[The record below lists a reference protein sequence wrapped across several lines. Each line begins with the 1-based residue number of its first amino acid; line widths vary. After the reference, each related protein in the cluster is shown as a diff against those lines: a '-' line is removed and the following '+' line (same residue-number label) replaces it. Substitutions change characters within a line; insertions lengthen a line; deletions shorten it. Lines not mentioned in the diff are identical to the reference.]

1 MNRRDRRAALARGL
15 AAVASAPAAIPSLV
29 AEAALA
35 YQQRRIADA
44 EVACKQILARAP
56 AHPEALNILGVVQQA
71 SGNHRL
77 AAKTLA
83 KAIAVNDLDAA
94 CHYNIATS
102 YQALNER
109 AAATKHFK
117 KAIALGLN
125 GKGVEP
131 FLLQNPIIA
140 ACANRTTDDHGLPV
154 KIDDLFTVADIGAI
168 ADNIFLRCALE
179 LTIICGVTLELFLT
193 GLRHALLR
201 LAINDASEPVK
212 IADDV
217 LGLFCSV
224 AQQCFL
230 NEYVF
235 SQTADETQRA
245 YHLREDLLQRLSAR
259 KDVPALLLAAVA
271 AYYPLH
277 CLPGAKSLLAPEWP
291 KEIADLLRLQVREPL
306 EEADDRGAVPVLTEI
321 EDRTSLDVM
330 RQYEE
335 NPYPRWTIN
344 PLAALARNAKADS
357 ATAGGDQ
364 TGGSEAI
371 LIAGCGTGEHPFDIA
386 QKSPQ
391 ARILAVDLSL
401 ASLAYARRK
410 TRDEDLGN
418 IEYAQADILKLSAI
432 GRTFDRIEA
441 VGVLHHL
448 ADPKAGWS
456 VLLSLLAPGATMRVG
471 LYSETARRSI
481 IEARALIA
489 GRGYEPTAD
498 GIRAL
503 RQTIVREKDEPRW
516 RSIVQT
522 ADFYSM
528 SGCRDIF
535 FHVMEHRFTIPE
547 IKSFLDQHGLRFLG
561 FELDPKVIEKFQA
574 RFPGADALTSLDHWH
589 AFEADNPQTFLKMYI
604 FSVCRK

>member
-1 MNRRDRRAALARGL
+1 MNRRDRRAALARGK
-15 AAVASAPAAIPSLV
+15 AAAISAPADIPALV
-29 AEAALA
+29 AEATLA

-44 EVACKQILARAP
+44 EVACKQILVRAP

-77 AAKTLA
+77 AAKMLA

-131 FLLQNPIIA
+131 FLLQNPIIV
-140 ACANRTTDDHGLPV
+140 ACANRTTDEHGLPV

-168 ADNIFLRCALE
+168 AGNIFLRCALE
-179 LTIICGVTLELFLT
+179 STIICGVTLELFMT
-193 GLRHALLR
+193 DLRRALLR
-201 LAINDASEPVK
+201 LAMRNLSGRAKV
-212 IADDV
+212 ADDV
-217 LGLFCSV
+217 LGLFCAV

-235 SQTADETQRA
+235 TQTAGETQRA
-245 YHLREDLLQRLSAR
+245 HQLREDLLQKLSAGS
-259 KDVPALLLAAVA
+259 DAPALLLAAVA

-277 CLPGAKSLLAPEWP
+277 RLPGAKSLLAAEWP
-291 KEIADLLRLQVREPL
+291 SETADLLRLQVREPL
-306 EEADDRGAVPVLTEI
+306 EEADDRRAIPMLTEI

-344 PLAALARNAKADS
+344 PLAVLARNAKADS
-357 ATAGGDQ
+357 AAA
-364 TGGSEAI
+364 TGGVQDI

-410 TRDEDLGN
+410 TREEGLRN

-448 ADPKAGWS
+448 ADPKAGWR
-456 VLLSLLAPGATMRVG
+456 VLLSLLALGATMRVG

-489 GRGYEPTAD
+489 GRGYQPTAD

-503 RQTIVREKDEPRW
+503 RQTIVRERDEPRW

-522 ADFYSM
+522 LDFYST

-547 IKSFLDQHGLRFLG
+547 IKSFLDQNGLRFLG
-561 FELDPKVIEKFQA
+561 FELDRKVIDKFQA

>member
-1 MNRRDRRAALARGL
+1 MNRRDRRAALARGK
-15 AAVASAPAAIPSLV
+15 AAVASAPADIPALV
-29 AEAALA
+29 AEATLA
-35 YQQRRIADA
+35 YQQRRIGDA
-44 EVACKQILARAP
+44 EVACKQILVRAP

-179 LTIICGVTLELFLT
+179 STIICGVTLELFLT

-201 LAINDASEPVK
+201 LAMSNLSDRAKV
-212 IADDV
+212 ADV
-217 LGLFCSV
+217 LGLFCAV

-235 SQTADETQRA
+235 TQTADETQRA
-245 YHLREDLLQRLSAR
+245 HQLREDLLQRLSAG
-259 KDVPALLLAAVA
+259 KDVPAFLLAAVA
-271 AYYPLH
+271 AYYQLH
-277 CLPGAKSLLAPEWP
+277 CLPGAKSLLAAEWP
-291 KEIADLLRLQVREPL
+291 SETADLLRLQVREPL
-306 EEADDRGAVPVLTEI
+306 EEADDRRAIPVLTEI

-357 ATAGGDQ
+357 AAAAGGVQD
-364 TGGSEAI
+364 I

-410 TRDEDLGN
+410 TREEGLRN

-448 ADPKAGWS
+448 ADPKDGWR
-456 VLLSLLAPGATMRVG
+456 VLLSLLAPNATMRVG
-471 LYSETARRSI
+471 LYSEAARRSVV
-481 IEARALIA
+481 EARALIA
-489 GRGYEPTAD
+489 GRGYQPTAD

-522 ADFYSM
+522 ADFYST

-561 FELDPKVIEKFQA
+561 FELDPKVIDKFQA

>member
-1 MNRRDRRAALARGL
+1 MINRRDRRAALARGL
-15 AAVASAPAAIPSLV
+15 AGVASVPDIPALV
-29 AEAALA
+29 AEATLA
-35 YQQRRIADA
+35 YQHRRIADA

-83 KAIAVNDLDAA
+83 KAIALNALDAA

-102 YQALNER
+102 YQALNEG
-109 AAATKHFK
+109 AAAVKHFK

-140 ACANRTTDDHGLPV
+140 ACANRATDEHGLPV
-154 KIDDLFTVADIGAI
+154 KIHDQFTVADIGAI

-179 LTIICGVTLELFLT
+179 STIICGVTLEFFLT

-201 LAINDASEPVK
+201 LVINDASEPVK

-245 YHLREDLLQRLSAR
+245 NQLREDLLQRLSVG

-271 AYYPLH
+271 AYCPLH

-291 KEIADLLRLQVREPL
+291 SETADLLRLQVREPL
-306 EEADDRGAVPVLTEI
+306 EEADDRRAIPVLTEI

-357 ATAGGDQ
+357 AAAAGGVQD
-364 TGGSEAI
+364 I
-371 LIAGCGTGEHPFDIA
+371 LIAGCGTGEHPFDVA

-410 TRDEDLGN
+410 TREEGLRN
-418 IEYAQADILKLSAI
+418 IQYAQADILKLSAI

-448 ADPKAGWS
+448 ADPKAGWR

-471 LYSETARRSI
+471 LYSEAARRSI

-489 GRGYEPTAD
+489 GRGYQPTTD

-503 RQTIVREKDEPRW
+503 RQTIVRERDEPRW

-522 ADFYSM
+522 LDFYSA

-547 IKSFLDQHGLRFLG
+547 IKSFLDQNGLRFLG
-561 FELDPKVIEKFQA
+561 FELDRKVIDKFQA

>member
-1 MNRRDRRAALARGL
+1 MNRRDRRAALARGK
-15 AAVASAPAAIPSLV
+15 AAAISAPADIPALV
-29 AEAALA
+29 AEATLA

-140 ACANRTTDDHGLPV
+140 ACANRTTDEHGLPV

-179 LTIICGVTLELFLT
+179 STIICGVTLELFLT

-235 SQTADETQRA
+235 SQTADETRRVERL
-245 YHLREDLLQRLSAR
+245 HEDLRQKLSAGS
-259 KDVPALLLAAVA
+259 DAPALLLAAVA

-277 CLPGAKSLLAPEWP
+277 CLPGAKSLLAAEWP
-291 KEIADLLRLQVREPL
+291 SEIADLLRLQVREPL
-306 EEADDRGAVPVLTEI
+306 EEADDRRAIPVLTEI

-357 ATAGGDQ
+357 AAAAGGVQD
-364 TGGSEAI
+364 I

-410 TRDEDLGN
+410 TREEGLRN

-448 ADPKAGWS
+448 ADPKAGWR

-481 IEARALIA
+481 IDARALIA
-489 GRGYEPTAD
+489 GRGYQPTTD

-503 RQTIVREKDEPRW
+503 RQTIVRERDEPRW

-522 ADFYSM
+522 LDFYSA

-547 IKSFLDQHGLRFLG
+547 IKSFLDQNGLRFLG
-561 FELDPKVIEKFQA
+561 FELDRKVIDKFQA

>member
-1 MNRRDRRAALARGL
+1 M
-15 AAVASAPAAIPSLV
+15 
-29 AEAALA
+29 
-35 YQQRRIADA
+35 
-44 EVACKQILARAP
+44 
-56 AHPEALNILGVVQQA
+56 
-71 SGNHRL
+71 
-77 AAKTLA
+77 
-83 KAIAVNDLDAA
+83 NDLDAA

-125 GKGVEP
+125 GKGRTI
-131 FLLQNPIIA
+131 LLQNPIIA

-201 LAINDASEPVK
+201 LAMSNLSDRAK
-212 IADDV
+212 IAEDV
-217 LGLFCSV
+217 LGLFCAV

-235 SQTADETQRA
+235 TQTADETQRA
-245 YHLREDLLQRLSAR
+245 HRLREDLRQRLSAG
-259 KDVPALLLAAVA
+259 KDVPAFLLAAVA

-277 CLPGAKSLLAPEWP
+277 CLPGAKSLLAAEWP
-291 KEIADLLRLQVREPL
+291 SETADLLRLQVREPL
-306 EEADDRGAVPVLTEI
+306 EEADDRRAIPVLTEI

-335 NPYPRWTIN
+335 NSYPRWTIN

-357 ATAGGDQ
+357 AAAAGGVQD
-364 TGGSEAI
+364 I

-410 TRDEDLGN
+410 TREEGLSN

-448 ADPKAGWS
+448 ADPKAGWR

-481 IEARALIA
+481 VEARALIA
-489 GRGYEPTAD
+489 GRGYQPTAD

-522 ADFYSM
+522 LDFYST

-547 IKSFLDQHGLRFLG
+547 IKSFLDQSGLRFLG
-561 FELDPKVIEKFQA
+561 FELDRKVIDKFQA
-574 RFPGADALTSLDHWH
+574 CFPGADALTSLDHWH

>member
-1 MNRRDRRAALARGL
+1 MNRRDRRAALARGK
-15 AAVASAPAAIPSLV
+15 ASVSPTPADIPALV
-29 AEAALA
+29 AEATLA
-35 YQQRRIADA
+35 YRQRRIADA

-56 AHPEALNILGVVQQA
+56 AHPEALNILGVVQQV

-77 AAKTLA
+77 AAKTLT

-102 YQALNER
+102 YQALNEH
-109 AAATKHFK
+109 AAAVRHFRQ
-117 KAIALGLN
+117 AIALGLS

-131 FLLQNPIIA
+131 FLLQNPTIG
-140 ACANRTTDDHGLPV
+140 ACANRTTDQHGLPV
-154 KIDDLFTVADIGAI
+154 KIDDLFTAADIGAT
-168 ADNIFLRCALE
+168 AANIFLRCALE
-179 LTIICGVTLELFLT
+179 STIVRGVTLELFLT

-201 LAINDASEPVK
+201 LAISDASESAKV
-212 IADDV
+212 ADGT
-217 LGLFCSV
+217 LSLFCAV

-235 SQTADETQRA
+235 SQTADETQRV
-245 YHLREDLLQRLSAR
+245 HRLHEDLLRRLSAGS
-259 KDVPALLLAAVA
+259 DVPALLLAAVA
-271 AYYPLH
+271 AYCPLYR
-277 CLPGAKSLLAPEWP
+277 LPGVKSLLAAEWP
-291 KEIADLLRLQVREPL
+291 RETAEMLRLQVREPL
-306 EEADDRGAVPVLTEI
+306 EEAEDRAAIPVLAEI

-344 PLAALARNAKADS
+344 PLAALRRKPNADS
-357 ATAGGDQ
+357 VAAGGGHP
-364 TGGSEAI
+364 GGGQDV

-386 QKSPQ
+386 QKAPQ

-410 TRDEDLGN
+410 TREEGLRN

-448 ADPKAGWS
+448 ADPEAGWR
-456 VLLSLLAPGATMRVG
+456 VLISLLAPNATMRVG
-471 LYSETARRSI
+471 LYSEAARRSVVD
-481 IEARALIA
+481 ARALIA
-489 GRGYEPTAD
+489 GRGYQPTAD

-503 RQTIVREKDEPRW
+503 RQVIIREKDEPRW
-516 RSIVQT
+516 RSLVQT
-522 ADFYSM
+522 VDFYSM

-535 FHVMEHRFTIPE
+535 FHVMEHRFTIPR
-547 IKSFLDQHGLRFLG
+547 IKSFLDQNGFRFLG
-561 FELDPKVIEKFQA
+561 FELEPETIGKFQA
-574 RFPGADALTSLDHWH
+574 RFPAADALTKLDRWH

-604 FSVCRK
+604 FSICRK